1 MRTVVISDI
10 HGRSI
15 WRDVVEHS
23 KSEILYGV
31 DKYVFMGD
39 YFDPYD
45 NIDIENLL
53 SNFREILSFQRQ
65 DPDKVVLL
73 IGNHEIGYT
82 KYCPERYSRYDSKNA
97 EDIQYALTKAIKNH
111 SLQLSTI
118 WDNVLYTHAGV
129 TKTWLQ
135 QEYNGD
141 LQAFIDDCMLKKA
154 NADKYFF
161 ENHGSPL
168 DFYGNHRG
176 HSPMWVRTRPLI
188 ADAVEGVK
196 QVVGHTQLEKVAIRG
211 NLCFT
216 DCLGQ
221 KRQYVVVDNGEFIIT
236 DF

>member
-1 MRTVVISDI
+1 MKIAVISDI
-10 HGRSI
+10 HGRTL
-15 WRDVVEHS
+15 WRDIVTNEVLKGDRGAE
-23 KSEILYGV
+23 KFIFL
-31 DKYVFMGD
+31 GD

-45 NIDIENLL
+45 KINIEDLL
-53 SNFREILSFQRQ
+53 QNFRDILAFQKEN
-65 DPDKVVLL
+65 PENVVLL
-73 IGNHEIGYT
+73 IGNHECHYL

-97 EDIQYALTKAIKNH
+97 EDIQYVLTKAIKNH

-161 ENHGSPL
+161 ENHGAPL
-168 DFYGNHRG
+168 DFYGNHKG

-188 ADAVEGVK
+188 TDAIEGVK
-196 QVVGHTQLEKVAIRG
+196 QVVGHTQLEKVEIRG

-221 KRQYVVVDNGEFIIT
+221 KRQYVVVDDGEFIIT

>member
-1 MRTVVISDI
+1 MKVVVLSDT
-10 HGRSI
+10 HGRTLWVDI
-15 WRDVVEHS
+15 VQKEQ
-23 KSEILYGV
+23 EA
-31 DKYVFMGD
+31 DKYIFLGD

-45 NIDIENLL
+45 KRSIEDMLQ
-53 SNFREILSFQRQ
+53 NFRHILSFQKQ
-65 DPDKVVLL
+65 YPDKVVLL
-73 IGNHEIGYT
+73 IGNHDIGYT
-82 KYCPERYSRYDSKNA
+82 KYCHERYSRYDSKNA
-97 EDIQYALTKAIKNH
+97 EEIQYALTKAIKNH

-129 TKTWLQ
+129 TNTWLQ
-135 QEYNGD
+135 QEYGGD
-141 LQAFIDDCMLKKA
+141 LKAFLDDCMLKKA

-161 ENHGSPL
+161 ENHGSPF

-188 ADAVEGVK
+188 EDAIDGVK
-196 QVVGHTQLEKVAIRG
+196 QVVGHTQLEKVEIRG

-221 KRQYVVVDNGEFIIT
+221 KKQYVVVDNGNFIIT